1 MGEPRSKAAT
11 ITQEVGS
18 LSKLMESEF
27 DVTKHQ
33 ALNNQYEEA
42 NQRLSSVNLALGQKK
57 RFLKK
62 LEAELEKL
70 QGGSTSFTSGHGQ
83 NSGSGTPHCE
93 HNSLRSCT
101 KARRVLKL
109 SLHRQCALFTRS
121 KSRSISFHR
130 RLLQF

>member
-1 MGEPRSKAAT
+1 MGELRSKAAT

-18 LSKLMESEF
+18 LSKLMENEF

-62 LEAELEKL
+62 LEAGLEKL
-70 QGGSTSFTSGHGQ
+70 QGGSTSFTSGHWQ
-83 NSGSGTPHCE
+83 NSGSDTPPCE
-93 HNSLRSCT
+93 SISPCSCT
-101 KARRVLKL
+101 KARRMLKL
-109 SLHRQCALFTRS
+109 ALRRQRALFTRS
-121 KSRSISFHR
+121 KSLSTSFHR
-130 RLLQF
+130 HLLQF